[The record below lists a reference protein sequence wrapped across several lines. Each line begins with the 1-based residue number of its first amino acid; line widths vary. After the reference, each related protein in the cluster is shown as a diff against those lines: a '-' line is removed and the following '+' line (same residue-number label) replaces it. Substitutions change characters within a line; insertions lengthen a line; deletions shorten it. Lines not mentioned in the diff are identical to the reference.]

1 MLLCGYCG
9 EDLPPGTK
17 SVEGEKTYHEECIN
31 LNIPRGQEALD
42 TFRNIS
48 TQSNVL
54 CMAIHVNYIHG
65 LAKENREQ
73 NKRKKEKRA
82 IKTKELLKNV
92 TALRN
97 SNSGHLLIHFVGR
110 EKEDTFTGA
119 FDEFADDKLQTLI
132 QDGSLF
138 TDVYTK
144 RFLSDYAIDLD
155 KLQKKQHGV
164 LEETSGKLEKKIK
177 EHQSQQEQL
186 AKLDLKA
193 KETLGEELF
202 EEIRK
207 ILRQKLVETSQ
218 ELERLKNIKSKVEK
232 KLSVCVDK
240 DTLKD
245 THQYKDFLV
254 LYVEGGFY
262 LTTSDSKTKIA
273 LDERIISPSD
283 PTLIKFLKNR
293 TQFKSVH
300 PSGHTLEDLTKL
312 HESRSVQF
320 KGYFKGK
327 ETDEKIVGFM
337 FDDHKL
343 LEYVGAFTKNTE
355 GGTYFLGI
363 VEKEHFF
370 NGSHYK
376 SKFVEIQ
383 RVPISSQQN
392 VAAKIKEGV
401 SKGVLI
407 CDYDGNEANDEL
419 VDVFF
424 IPSGDSGKHD
434 ADEKAPEHFI
444 IQIHVKP
451 VSGIVFY
458 DKQGPQAYRVE
469 GDTITTFSVKEW
481 FHAVIENSVVRWEIY
496 V

>member
-1 MLLCGYCG
+1 MLLCSYCG
-9 EDLPPGTK
+9 EDLPSGTK
-17 SVEGEKTYHEECIN
+17 SVQGEKTYHEECIN
-31 LNIPRGQEALD
+31 LNIPRGQEALE

-65 LAKENREQ
+65 LAQENREQ

-82 IKTKELLKNV
+82 IKTKELLKNA

-164 LEETSGKLEKKIK
+164 LEEISGKLEKKTK

-193 KETLGEELF
+193 NETLGGELF

-207 ILRQKLVETSQ
+207 ILKQKIVETSK
-218 ELERLKNIKSKVEK
+218 EIERLKNSKLREER

-254 LYVEGGFY
+254 LYVEGGVY

-273 LDERIISPSD
+273 LDERIIRPSD
-283 PTLIKFLKNR
+283 PTLITFLKNR

-300 PSGHTLEDLTKL
+300 PSGHTLQDLTRL
-312 HESRSVQF
+312 HESISVQF

-327 ETDEKIVGFM
+327 ETDEKIVRFM

-343 LEYVGAFTKNTE
+343 LEYVSAFTKNTD

-363 VEKEHFF
+363 AEKDRSF
-370 NGSHYK
+370 NGRLYK
-376 SKFVEIQ
+376 SRFVEIQ
-383 RVPISSQQN
+383 QVPINSQQT
-392 VAAKIKEGV
+392 VEAKIKEGV

-407 CDYDGNEANDEL
+407 CDYDGHKIQNGL

-424 IPSGDSGKHD
+424 IPRDSDMQSTAAKVPGDFVI
-434 ADEKAPEHFI
+434 E
-444 IQIHVKP
+444 IHVQP

-458 DKQGPQAYRVE
+458 DTQGPLAYRVE
-469 GDTITTFSVKEW
+469 GDTVTAYSVEEW
-481 FHAVIENSVVRWEIY
+481 FHAVIVNSVVR
-496 V
+496 